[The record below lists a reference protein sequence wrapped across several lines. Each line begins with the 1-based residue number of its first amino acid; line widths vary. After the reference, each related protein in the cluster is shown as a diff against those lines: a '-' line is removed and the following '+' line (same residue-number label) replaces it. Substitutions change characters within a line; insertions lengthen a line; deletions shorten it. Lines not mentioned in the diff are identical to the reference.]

1 MATTGNIINNPSYM
15 FDPQGSRSVR
25 GGTKSY
31 LGTTYILNNK
41 ADFEPRK
48 NL

>member
-1 MATTGNIINNPSYM
+1 MATNGNIVNSPDFM
-15 FDPQGSRSVR
+15 FDPQG
-25 GGTKSY
+25 GIANGTKSY